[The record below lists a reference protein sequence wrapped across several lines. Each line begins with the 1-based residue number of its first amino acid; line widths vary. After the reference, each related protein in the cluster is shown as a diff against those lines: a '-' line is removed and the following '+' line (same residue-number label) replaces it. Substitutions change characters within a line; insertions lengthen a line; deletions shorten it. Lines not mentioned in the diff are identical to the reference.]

1 LNREKADMTE
11 TQQTGNMF
19 LLGSRVGIYQDKAK
33 RIAARFREQITSALE
48 LLKRVPTIFLNKVR
62 KEIRWLW
69 RTSVKS
75 R

>member
-19 LLGSRVGIYQDKAK
+19 LLGGRVGIYQDKAK
-33 RIAARFREQITSALE
+33 RIAARFREQIRSALE
-48 LLKRVPTIFLNKVR
+48 LLKRAPTISLNKVR
-62 KEIRWLW
+62 KEMRWLW

>member
-1 LNREKADMTE
+1 MTE
-11 TQQTGNMF
+11 TQQTGNMV
-19 LLGSRVGIYQDKAK
+19 LLGGRVGIHQDKAK
-33 RIAARFREQITSALE
+33 RIAARFREQIRSALE
-48 LLKRVPTIFLNKVR
+48 LLKRAPTIFLNKVG